1 MLVHGR
7 GLETMKNHL
16 QFVTALPHRPH
27 LLFFR
32 FLCALLLAGAVAFA
46 QPVDDLVDP
55 VGAIADAAVNDWLTR
70 PSMAIDRLSALTPE
84 ELCREL
90 PGLVSRPPP
99 PAGTTVRIDDRLEQ
113 PSDDPTL
120 RIFTYAAVRPGDQ
133 LDVVEVQMRETA
145 GVWQAE
151 RVGFR
156 SLSELGGVRAWLQT
170 PTAAWAFM
178 AFTLLIVVALFRAGS
193 LIRRGL
199 AAGMRAVRE
208 HRRLVIA
215 TLVGLY
221 ALFGLGALS
230 GSQLP
235 ESCDAAILEILD
247 TAITNV
253 GATAAYGSG
262 DVPRAAATTFYQ
274 NFVVVTVSVTFTLGL
289 LFGIPAYLFAAFSF
303 FVQGVPF
310 GLLAGGGVGELLMV
324 AVLLLLE
331 LTAYFIVVA
340 GGGMLLS
347 TVVRRGLGAY
357 GIGLRKLVSV
367 LSLALMLLLVGAWY
381 EAAVIILGT

>member
-1 MLVHGR
+1 
-7 GLETMKNHL
+7 MKNH
-16 QFVTALPHRPH
+16 QQPVTALPHRPH
-27 LLFFR
+27 LLR
-32 FLCALLLAGAVAFA
+32 FLCALFLFGAVAFA
-46 QPVDDLVDP
+46 QPVEPVQDPEPVEVIDP
-55 VGAIADAAVNDWLTR
+55 VGAIADAAVQEWLTR

-90 PGLVSRPPP
+90 PGLVSKPPP
-99 PAGTTVRIDDRLEQ
+99 PAGTTVHVDDRLEQ

-133 LDVVEVQMRETA
+133 LDVVEVQVRETA

-156 SLSELGGVRAWLQT
+156 SLSELGGMRAWLQT
-170 PTAAWAFM
+170 PAAAWVFIAM
-178 AFTLLIVVALFRAGS
+178 TLLIGLALFRAGS

-208 HRRLVIA
+208 HRRLVIG
-215 TLVGLY
+215 TVVGLY
-221 ALFGLGALS
+221 VLFGLGALS

-274 NFVVVTVSVTFTLGL
+274 NFVVVTVSVTFTLAL
-289 LFGIPAYLFAAFSF
+289 LFGIPAYLFAGFSF

-310 GLLAGGGVGELLMV
+310 GLLGGGGVGEFLMV
-324 AVLLLLE
+324 AVLILLE
-331 LTAYFIVVA
+331 LTAYFLVVA

-347 TVVRRGLGAY
+347 TVVRKGLGAY
-357 GIGLRKLVSV
+357 GVGLRKLVSV
-367 LSLALMLLLVGAWY
+367 LSIALVLLLVGAWY
-381 EAAVIILGT
+381 EAAVIILGA